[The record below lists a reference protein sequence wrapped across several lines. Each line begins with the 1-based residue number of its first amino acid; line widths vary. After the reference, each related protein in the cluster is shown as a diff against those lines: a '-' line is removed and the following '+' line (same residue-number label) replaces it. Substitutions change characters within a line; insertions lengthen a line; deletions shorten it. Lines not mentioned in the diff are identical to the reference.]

1 MSPNE
6 LDINPIIS
14 IIILLLNDA
23 NAASVMD
30 HVLAPCPGKGTSVRI
45 IGSCVGAGMLWP
57 HARVSMQLTFC
68 CGG

>member
-1 MSPNE
+1 LPGTGLWTLSFFLRISSSPARMSPNE

-30 HVLAPCPGKGTSVRI
+30 HVF
-45 IGSCVGAGMLWP
+45 GALS
-57 HARVSMQLTFC
+57 RKRYKC
-68 CGG
+68 